1 MTLGLYLWI
10 TLWIPVSW
18 KTLLGSLVRGDAYF
32 IMNIECCVE
41 RAFGLLAQYILSHN
55 NDVMIRRIIIC

>member
-1 MTLGLYLWI
+1 M
-10 TLWIPVSW
+10 SW

>member
-1 MTLGLYLWI
+1 MN
-10 TLWIPVSW
+10 W
-18 KTLLGSLVRGDAYF
+18 KILLGNLVRSNAYS